1 MSWKSICNIPATHTS
16 IQLGNR
22 SHRSMDQGST
32 HHHNKSLRVDNT
44 NLVPGLRR
52 KHKPRERAIHFHTRS
67 SGCRMTVAKG
77 SRQSR
82 RCSYAWCGHKRTR
95 CRYLCPR
102 SGRSYFQAVDT
113 LGSARSSH
121 RRRQTQVG
129 GTHEAVLVTVR
140 VVRRIPYKYRVTEAT
155 YGIFRRQNMVAQR

>member
-1 MSWKSICNIPATHTS
+1 MSWKSVCNIPARHTS

-22 SHRSMDQGST
+22 SHCSMDQGST
-32 HHHNKSLRVDNT
+32 RHRNKSLREDNT
-44 NLVPGLRR
+44 SLVRGLRR
-52 KHKPRERAIHFHTRS
+52 KHRRQERAIHFHVRS
-67 SGCRMTVAKG
+67 SCCHMTVAWD

-102 SGRSYFQAVDT
+102 SGRSYFQAADT

-121 RRRQTQVG
+121 CRRQTLVG
-129 GTHEAVLVTVR
+129 GTQEAVLVTVR
-140 VVRRIPYKYRVTEAT
+140 VVRRIIQIWR
-155 YGIFRRQNMVAQR
+155 N